1 MANLTSAAAPAA
13 PRARNPR
20 GEGGR
25 LRDDIVAAAA
35 ALLDEAGDEHAV
47 TLRSV
52 ARRVGVAA
60 PSIYRHFPDQPS
72 IVLAVVQGTFAELE
86 AALRAAL
93 VGAGTDPR
101 QRLHA
106 LSRAYLDYASE
117 HPGRYRTM
125 FGGVWMPD
133 LSQSAL
139 TKNDLV
145 SLGEPIMRMLTD
157 ALDACVAAGI
167 ATSDDP
173 AADAVALWLGLH
185 GLAHQRAVTVSYP
198 WPEDIVTRLVAA
210 LAHLDAG

>member
-1 MANLTSAAAPAA
+1 MTNVIPASASAA
-13 PRARNPR
+13 PRARNRR

-25 LRDDIVAAAA
+25 LRDDIVEAAT

-72 IVLAVVQGTFAELE
+72 IMLAVVQGTFAELE
-86 AALRAAL
+86 AALGAAL
-93 VGAGTDPR
+93 AGAGTDPR

-106 LSRAYLDYASE
+106 LSNAYLDFAVE

-125 FGGVWMPD
+125 FGGVWIPD
-133 LSQSAL
+133 LSQTAL
-139 TKNDLV
+139 TENDLV
-145 SLGEPIMRMLTD
+145 SLGDPTMRMLTD
-157 ALDACVAAGI
+157 TLEACVAAGI
-167 ATSDDP
+167 STSADP

-185 GLAHQRAVTVSYP
+185 GLAHQRAVTVTYP
-198 WPEDIVTRLVAA
+198 WPDDIATRLVSA
-210 LAHLDAG
+210 LAQLDPA